1 MLDGQSKSFSKK
13 WAWIAGA
20 TGAALLVGFLVGSF
34 WSAPEGDGPQ
44 SWLARVA
51 GRSAPKSEEAAPPP
65 KSEDSATAEPAESD
79 PASQA
84 EASPEPTAPSNEP
97 LVASADLAPL
107 VGAESQGFLAAVS
120 AYRSGD
126 FAAGDRAVA
135 TLENPVAVT
144 AAQWVGLK
152 LHPHE
157 AGFERLKQ
165 FLARHPSWPAAEWLR
180 HRTEEQLLSESRSDA
195 VVKAFFAEQG
205 PTTPTG
211 KLVYARALARDGE
224 FERAGAIARGL
235 WRDEDFNDWIEGQ
248 VRKELSQL
256 LSPEDHSYRADRMF
270 YAGRAGASLRAAELA
285 GKDVAALAKAR
296 MAASVGRGDSKLIA
310 ALPPAMQ
317 KDPGLLFARVRL
329 LRKRNNFEDAAA
341 LLREAPTAS
350 DKLVDG
356 DAWWNERKT
365 IARKLL
371 DKGQAKRAYEVCAV
385 HGAKTASSQV
395 EAEFHAGWIAL
406 QFLNDVAAAERH
418 FDRAVASAET
428 PHQRSRAEYWRA
440 RAAEARHTPEQDET
454 ARAHYR
460 EATNYSTTFYGQLA
474 LAKIDSKAS
483 PVRPS
488 PEPAEGD
495 ARDESVRVVE
505 LLIASGEKD
514 AMSALASEAAKHL
527 ESPSQVAA
535 LAIAAERAHNA
546 RFSLTLGKLASYR
559 GVWIDDAAFP
569 SFGIPA
575 FSALPGSAP
584 KSLVFAVARQ
594 ESAFD
599 PHVVS
604 IAGAVGL
611 MQMLPSTAR
620 HTAALAH
627 VGYDP
632 HRLMSEPAFNAQ
644 LGASFL
650 GELLGTEKG
659 SYILTLAAYNAGP
672 GRAAQWINA
681 YGDPRRAN
689 VDPIDWVERIPL
701 SETRNYVQRV
711 LENFVVY
718 RAKFG
723 EETVRAPQIE
733 LARAVTGNYWRGAAE
748 TAKDVEQQKGPP
760 LGALSFH

>member
-1 MLDGQSKSFSKK
+1 MLRGESWSFSKK
-13 WAWIAGA
+13 GAWIAG
-20 TGAALLVGFLVGSF
+20 TTVLALLIGFLAGSF
-34 WSAPEGDGPQ
+34 WSAPE
-44 SWLARVA
+44 VA
-51 GRSAPKSEEAAPPP
+51 GPHDWLTRLFAWRAAPSSDEAATPPAKSEENTAAEQP
-65 KSEDSATAEPAESD
+65 EGE

-84 EASPEPTAPSNEP
+84 EASPEPAAQNNEP
-97 LVASADLAPL
+97 LVASADLTTL
-107 VGAESQGFLAAVS
+107 VGAEAQGFLAAVS

-126 FAAGDRAVA
+126 FAAGDRTIAG
-135 TLENPVAVT
+135 LENPVAVT

-152 LHPHE
+152 LHSRE

-165 FLARHPSWPAAEWLR
+165 FLARHPSWPAGDWLR
-180 HRTEEQLLSESRSDA
+180 RRAEEQLLSESRSDA
-195 VVKAFFAEQG
+195 TVRAFFAEQG
-205 PTTPTG
+205 PTSPTG

-224 FERAGAIARGL
+224 FEKAGAIARGL
-235 WRDEDFNDWIEGQ
+235 WREDDFNDWIEGQ
-248 VRKELSQL
+248 ARKELSEL
-256 LSPEDHSYRADRMF
+256 LSPEDHKYRADRMF

-285 GKDVAALAKAR
+285 GKDEAALAKAR
-296 MAASVGRGDSKLIA
+296 MAASIGRGDSKLIA

-329 LRKRNNFEDAAA
+329 LRKRNSFEEAAA

-371 DKGQAKRAYEVCAV
+371 DKGQAKHAYEVCAF
-385 HGAKTASSQV
+385 HGARTASSQV

-406 QFLNDVAAAERH
+406 RFLNDVDAAERH
-418 FDRAVASAET
+418 FDRAVAVAET
-428 PHQRSRAEYWRA
+428 PHQKSRAEYWRA

-460 EATNYSTTFYGQLA
+460 EAANYSTTFYGQLA
-474 LAKIDSKAS
+474 LAKTGSNAS

-488 PEPAEGD
+488 PEAAEGE

-505 LLIASGEKD
+505 LLIAVGEKE
-514 AMSALASEAAKHL
+514 AMGALASEAAKHL
-527 ESPSQVAA
+527 ESPAQVAA
-535 LAIAAERAHNA
+535 LAIAAERAQNA

-569 SFGIPA
+569 TFGIPA

-584 KSLVFAVARQ
+584 RSLVFAVARQ

-672 GRAAQWINA
+672 GRATQWIGA
-681 YGDPRRAN
+681 YGDPRHAD

-718 RAKFG
+718 RAKFA
-723 EETVRAPQIE
+723 EETVRAPQME
-733 LARAVTGNYWRGAAE
+733 LARVGAGN
-748 TAKDVEQQKGPP
+748 
-760 LGALSFH
+760 

>member
-1 MLDGQSKSFSKK
+1 MPGDGSKFLSRRG
-13 WAWIAGA
+13 AWIAGA
-20 TGAALLVGFLVGSF
+20 TALALTVGFVAGRVAYAPEDEGLQGLLAQLSP
-34 WSAPEGDGPQ
+34 WRAAPKADEPAKSESEENATTERPEGD
-44 SWLARVA
+44 
-51 GRSAPKSEEAAPPP
+51 AAQ
-65 KSEDSATAEPAESD
+65 
-79 PASQA
+79 QA
-84 EASPEPTAPSNEP
+84 DASPEPAPQNKEP
-97 LVASADLAPL
+97 LAASSDLTTL
-107 VGAESQGFLAAVS
+107 VGAEAEPFLAAVS
-120 AYRSGD
+120 VYR
-126 FAAGDRAVA
+126 AGDLAQGDEIVSR
-135 TLENPVAVT
+135 LQNPIAIA

-152 LHPHE
+152 LHWRE
-157 AGFERLKQ
+157 AGFERLNR
-165 FLARHPSWPAAEWLR
+165 FLAAHPNWPAGDWLR
-180 HRTEEQLLSESRSDA
+180 RRAEDELLNEGRPDA
-195 VVKAFFAEQG
+195 TIKAFFDARG
-205 PTTPTG
+205 PSAPSG
-211 KLVYARALARDGE
+211 KFLLARALARDGE
-224 FERAGAIARGL
+224 FERASALAREL
-235 WRDEDFNDWIEGQ
+235 WREDDFGEGIENAA
-248 VRKELSQL
+248 RKEFSEL
-256 LSPEDHSYRADRMF
+256 LTPEDHRYRADRLF
-270 YAGRAGASLRAAELA
+270 YAGRNGASARAAELA

-310 ALPPAMQ
+310 ALPPGLQ
-317 KDPGLLFARVRL
+317 KDPGLTFARVRFL
-329 LRKRNNFEDAAA
+329 HRSNKFAEAAAA
-341 LLREAPTAS
+341 LRDAPSAPE
-350 DKLVDG
+350 KLVDG
-356 DAWWNERKT
+356 EAWWKERLL
-365 IARKLL
+365 IGRKLL
-371 DKGQAKRAYEVCAV
+371 DKGDTKRAYEVFAA
-385 HGAKTASSQV
+385 HAAKTASSQV

-406 QFLNDVAAAERH
+406 RFLDDINAAERH

-428 PHQRSRAEYWRA
+428 PHQKSRAEYWRA
-440 RAAEARHTPEQDET
+440 RAAEARHSPEQDEV

-460 EATNYSTTFYGQLA
+460 EASNYSTTFYGQLA
-474 LAKIDSKAS
+474 LAKIGSNVS

-488 PEPAEGD
+488 PLPATGD
-495 ARDESVRVVE
+495 ARDEFVRVIE
-505 LLIASGEKD
+505 LLIAVGEKET
-514 AMSALASEAAKHL
+514 MGALASDAAKHL
-527 ESPSQVAA
+527 QSPEQVAA
-535 LAIAAERAHNA
+535 LAIAAERAHDA

-599 PHVVS
+599 PHVIS

-681 YGDPRRAN
+681 YGDPRHAN

-711 LENFVVY
+711 MENFVVY

-723 EETVRAPQIE
+723 EETVRAPLIE
-733 LARAVTGNYWRGAAE
+733 LAGAGSAN
-748 TAKDVEQQKGPP
+748 
-760 LGALSFH
+760 

>member
-1 MLDGQSKSFSKK
+1 VRIDLSPGAPIETARRKKEPEAMLGGEKRSLSKK
-13 WAWIAGA
+13 SAWIAGA
-20 TGAALLVGFLVGSF
+20 TALALSIGFLVGSF
-34 WSAPEGDGPQ
+34 WAAPEGTGPQ
-44 SWLARVA
+44 AWLARLFA
-51 GRSAPKSEEAAPPP
+51 SRAAPP
-65 KSEDSATAEPAESD
+65 SDETAK
-79 PASQA
+79 PASQSEESATVEQPEVEPSQQA
-84 EASPEPTAPSNEP
+84 ETAPEPAAPNKEP
-97 LVASADLAPL
+97 LVASADLTTL
-107 VGAESQGFLAAVS
+107 VGAEAEPFLAAVS

-126 FAAGDRAVA
+126 FTAGDQAVA
-135 TLENPVAVT
+135 GLENPVAVT

-152 LHPHE
+152 LHWRE
-157 AGFERLKQ
+157 AGFERLRR
-165 FLARHPSWPAAEWLR
+165 FLALHPSWPAADWLR
-180 HRTEEQLLSESRSDA
+180 RRAEDQLLGESRSDA
-195 VVKAFFAEQG
+195 TIKAFFAERPPSG
-205 PTTPTG
+205 PTG
-211 KLVYARALARDGE
+211 KFVLARALARDGE
-224 FERAGAIARGL
+224 FEQASALAREL
-235 WRDEDFNDWIEGQ
+235 WREDDLNEWIEGQ
-248 VRKELSQL
+248 ARKEFSEL
-256 LSPEDHSYRADRMF
+256 LSPQDHQYRADRMF
-270 YAGRAGASLRAAELA
+270 YAGRSGASLRAAELA

-317 KDPGLLFARVRL
+317 KDPGLVFARVRF
-329 LRKRNNFEDAAA
+329 LRKSNKFPEAAA
-341 LLREAPTAS
+341 ALREAPTAPE
-350 DKLVDG
+350 KLVDG
-356 DAWWNERKT
+356 EAWWKERLL
-365 IARKLL
+365 IGRKLL
-371 DKGQAKRAYEVCAV
+371 DKGDAKRAYEVCAA
-385 HGAKTASSQV
+385 HAAKTASSQV

-406 QFLNDVAAAERH
+406 RFLNDIDAAERH
-418 FDRAVASAET
+418 FDRAVAIAET
-428 PHQRSRAEYWRA
+428 PHQKSRAQYWRG
-440 RAAEARHTPEQDET
+440 RAAEARHSPEQEET

-460 EATNYSTTFYGQLA
+460 EAANYSTTFYGQLA
-474 LAKIDSKAS
+474 LAKIGSNVS

-505 LLIASGEKD
+505 LLIATGEKE

-535 LAIAAERAHNA
+535 LAVAAERARNA

-569 SFGIPA
+569 SFGVPA
-575 FSALPGSAP
+575 FAALPGSAP

-620 HTAALAH
+620 HTAAAAH

-632 HRLMSEPAFNAQ
+632 HRLMAEPAFNAQ

-650 GELLGTEKG
+650 GELLGSEKG

-672 GRAAQWINA
+672 GRTAQWINA

-701 SETRNYVQRV
+701 NETRNYVQRV

-733 LARAVTGNYWRGAAE
+733 LAGVG
-748 TAKDVEQQKGPP
+748 GPRN
-760 LGALSFH
+760 

>member
-1 MLDGQSKSFSKK
+1 MLIGQSRSFSKK
-13 WAWIAGA
+13 WAWIAGG
-20 TGAALLVGFLVGSF
+20 TVTALLVGFLVGSF
-34 WSAPEGDGPQ
+34 GTAPDGSGPQ
-44 SWLARVA
+44 AWLARIA
-51 GRSAPKSEEAAPPP
+51 GRAAPKSDEAAPPAP
-65 KSEDSATAEPAESD
+65 KSEDSATVEPVENAAAQGEASTEPAS
-79 PASQA
+79 
-84 EASPEPTAPSNEP
+84 PSNEP

-107 VGAESQGFLAAVS
+107 VGAESQGFIAAVS

-126 FAAGDRAVA
+126 FAGGDKAVSA
-135 TLENPVAVT
+135 LENPVAVT

-180 HRTEEQLLSESRSDA
+180 HRAEEQLLGESRSDA
-195 VVKAFFAEQG
+195 VVKAFFAEQA

-224 FERAGAIARGL
+224 FEKAGAIARGL
-235 WRDEDFNDWIEGQ
+235 WRDDDMNDWTEGQ
-248 VRKELSQL
+248 VRKELAQL
-256 LSPEDHSYRADRMF
+256 LSPEDHAYRADRMF
-270 YAGRAGASLRAAELA
+270 YAGRAGASLRAADLA

-296 MAASVGRGDSKLIA
+296 MAASVGHGDSKLIA
-310 ALPPAMQ
+310 ALPPTMQ

-329 LRKRNNFEDAAA
+329 LRKSNKYEDAAA
-341 LLREAPTAS
+341 LLREAPAAT

-385 HGAKTASSQV
+385 HGAKTPSSQV

-418 FDRAVASAET
+418 FDRAVAAAET

-440 RAAEARHTPEQDET
+440 RAADARHTPEQDET

-460 EATNYSTTFYGQLA
+460 EAANYSTTFYGQLA
-474 LAKIDSKAS
+474 LTKIGSNAS

-488 PEPAEGD
+488 PQPAEGD

-514 AMSALASEAAKHL
+514 AMSALAAEAAKHL

-535 LAIAAERAHNA
+535 LAVAAERVQNA

-569 SFGIPA
+569 TFGIPTFA
-575 FSALPGSAP
+575 ALPGSAP

-632 HRLMSEPAFNAQ
+632 RRLMSEPAFNAQ

-650 GELLGTEKG
+650 GELLGSEKG

-672 GRAAQWINA
+672 GRAAQWINT
-681 YGDPRRAN
+681 YGDPRHAN

-711 LENFVVY
+711 MENFVVY
-718 RAKFG
+718 RAKLG

-733 LARAVTGNYWRGAAE
+733 LARAGTVNYLAGATDA
-748 TAKDVEQQKGPP
+748 AKDEPQKGNP